1 MTHAAV
7 SDQLAGPAQ
16 PSCRGGVQITVQR
29 NKVREGRGQEN
40 PLFGEKVNY
49 DYEDYTAE
57 LLQNQANDMSV
68 RGGRQVTNERL
79 GKCQLPPGAWSQ
91 WSVVTHNV

>member
-1 MTHAAV
+1 MLQSVT
-7 SDQLAGPAQ
+7 SWQDRLNPLAEVEFSA
-16 PSCRGGVQITVQR
+16 VQR

-40 PLFGEKVNY
+40 PLCVEKVNY

-68 RGGRQVTNERL
+68 RGGRQMSNERL